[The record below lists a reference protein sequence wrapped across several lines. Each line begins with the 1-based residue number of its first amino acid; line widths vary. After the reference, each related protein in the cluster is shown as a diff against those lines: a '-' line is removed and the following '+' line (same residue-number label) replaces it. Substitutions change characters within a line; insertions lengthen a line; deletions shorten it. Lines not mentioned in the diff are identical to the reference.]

1 MLCSPWRTRILQYRE
16 GYDGLDAIRHNLRF
30 LRTTSI
36 PDMRLIVCWMEGE
49 TMYTDLDALLARD
62 ELADMADRVVI
73 TAKPGYLA
81 RLTASKQVVS
91 YQCRFMNAAQGWH

>member
-1 MLCSPWRTRILQYRE
+1 MVDNQRRGQARP
-16 GYDGLDAIRHNLRF
+16 LDSIIR
-30 LRTTSI
+30 
-36 PDMRLIVCWMEGE
+36 
-49 TMYTDLDALLARD
+49 

-81 RLTASKQVVS
+81 RLTASKQGVS